1 VLALFCG
8 RCAGSAA
15 RCTEQQQPPCNS
27 SKGMLT
33 WPRLT
38 QNKHAH
44 THTRTRTRTQTT
56 PYVLVLVLALVSGTP
71 VLDRESLPDRSSK
84 SRLNQPRA
92 VLVDL
97 LDHLFDFAENAF
109 RLSTATFLYV
119 CPEPVLV
126 HCSIKW
132 RFQKGAGVFW
142 HLFEVDV
149 VLKCVML
156 PAGAVAMV
164 VRNLTCKIMIS
175 KRFRETRRRSL
186 QISAAVSSRD
196 RAVSIPRVDKTG
208 RPISI

>member
-1 VLALFCG
+1 MAQI
-8 RCAGSAA
+8 
-15 RCTEQQQPPCNS
+15 TCNS
-27 SKGMLT
+27 EQT
-33 WPRLT
+33 CT
-38 QNKHAH
+38 H
-44 THTRTRTRTQTT
+44 THTYTHTHTNV
-56 PYVLVLVLALVSGTP
+56 YADVLVSGTP

-164 VRNLTCKIMIS
+164 VWNLTCKIMIS
-175 KRFRETRRRSL
+175 KTVSRHTLKKSSDQRGRF
-186 QISAAVSSRD
+186 
-196 RAVSIPRVDKTG
+196 
-208 RPISI
+208 

>member
-1 VLALFCG
+1 MAQIN
-8 RCAGSAA
+8 SEQT
-15 RCTEQQQPPCNS
+15 CT
-27 SKGMLT
+27 
-33 WPRLT
+33 
-38 QNKHAH
+38 H

-56 PYVLVLVLALVSGTP
+56 PYVLVLALVSGTP

-164 VRNLTCKIMIS
+164 VWNLTCKIMIS
-175 KRFRETRRRSL
+175 KTVSRHTPKKSSDQRGRF
-186 QISAAVSSRD
+186 
-196 RAVSIPRVDKTG
+196 
-208 RPISI
+208 

>member
-1 VLALFCG
+1 
-8 RCAGSAA
+8 
-15 RCTEQQQPPCNS
+15 
-27 SKGMLT
+27 MI
-33 WPRLT
+33 
-38 QNKHAH
+38 
-44 THTRTRTRTQTT
+44 
-56 PYVLVLVLALVSGTP
+56 
-71 VLDRESLPDRSSK
+71 
-84 SRLNQPRA
+84 
-92 VLVDL
+92 
-97 LDHLFDFAENAF
+97 
-109 RLSTATFLYV
+109 
-119 CPEPVLV
+119 

-196 RAVSIPRVDKTG
+196 RAVSISRVDKNGATNLDLNLG
-208 RPISI
+208 VGLIHPFHQHY